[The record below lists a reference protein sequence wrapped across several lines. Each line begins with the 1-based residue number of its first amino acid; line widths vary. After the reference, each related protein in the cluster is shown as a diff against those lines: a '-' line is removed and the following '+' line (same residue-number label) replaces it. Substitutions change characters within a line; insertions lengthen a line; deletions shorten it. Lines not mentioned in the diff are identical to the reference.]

1 MTNYEDL
8 KHEAVYLLREREHIM
23 LNNPIYKIG
32 KTKQEGLTRYSN
44 YPKGTDLILHM
55 KVKNCDVIER
65 EIISLFK
72 KKYSSTEFGN
82 ESFRGNESSMKK
94 DIIDIILHEEENNNR
109 QNETVI
115 IYTEE
120 EIRQQH
126 ISAFIREKIITSDR
140 TQDKIGK
147 RCLQEEF
154 KQWFQESQ
162 GSRKVPK
169 GEELFEY
176 MNKKFGPCNSTGWY
190 GVKFV
195 DDEHDEHDEDFSLDE
210 L

>member
-8 KHEAVYLLREREHIM
+8 KHEAIYLLREREHIM

-32 KTKQEGLTRYSN
+32 KTKQEGLTRFSH
-44 YPKGTDLILHM
+44 YPKGSELILHM
-55 KVKNCDVIER
+55 KVKNCDLIER

-82 ESFRGNESSMKK
+82 ESFKGNELTLKK
-94 DIIDIILHEEENNNR
+94 DIIDIILNEEENINI
-109 QNETVI
+109 QNEKVI
-115 IYTEE
+115 NMYTEE

-126 ISAFIREKIITSDR
+126 ISAFISEKIVKTDNEK
-140 TQDKIGK
+140 DKIGK
-147 RCLQEEF
+147 RGLHDGF
-154 KQWFQESQ
+154 KQWFELTQ
-162 GSRKVPK
+162 GSRKAPK

-176 MNKKFGPCNSTGWY
+176 MNKKFGDCKSTGWH

-195 DDEHDEHDEDFSLDE
+195 GDEEDEDFTLDE
-210 L
+210 I